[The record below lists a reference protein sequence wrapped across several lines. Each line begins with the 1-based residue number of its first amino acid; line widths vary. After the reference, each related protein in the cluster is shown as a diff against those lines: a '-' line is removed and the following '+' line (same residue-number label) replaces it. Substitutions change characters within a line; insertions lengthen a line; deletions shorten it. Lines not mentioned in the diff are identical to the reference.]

1 MKISAYY
8 PNYFKDFGIAHAC
21 YYLMKGMQSNQTE
34 VNLMG
39 ISSDAVFDERFYKD
53 AIPKWSK
60 SLVYK
65 TMPDKAILKMA
76 ESIYSNSLSKDVDF
90 AYLWPGISLST
101 YQSIKNRGHKIIF
114 EGVNSPAGNIRQILD
129 VEYANLKLPASH
141 GITQRYIDDELER
154 IALADYVYSCNPI
167 MRACFENIG
176 VPKDH
181 ILDTSFGL
189 STSAILEDENLKPQ
203 NQSEVPTF
211 IFVGSIGVRKGAH
224 LLLDYW
230 VKSKLNAKL
239 KLVGTIEEAL
249 KPLVNQY
256 LADVRIDHIPFTSD
270 LTSIYR
276 SADVFILP
284 SLEEGSPLVTYLALG
299 AGLPTI
305 ASPMGGGNVVVD
317 GVDGFVIEPHDEN
330 KWIECMRLLAEDNAL
345 RQKLSQHLKQKALG
359 YTWDVVGADRRNSLI
374 KVEEMKAMGQKR

>member
-34 VNLMG
+34 TSLMG
-39 ISSDAVFDERFYKD
+39 ITSDSVFSDSFYRD

-65 TMPDKAILKMA
+65 TLPDKTILKLA
-76 ESIYSNSLSKDVDF
+76 ESIFLNSLGKDVDF

-114 EGVNSPAGNIRQILD
+114 EGVNSPAGNIKQILD
-129 VEYANLKLPASH
+129 AEYSNLKLPAAH
-141 GITQRYIDDELER
+141 GITQQYIDDELER
-154 IALADYVYSCNPI
+154 IALADYVYSCNPM
-167 MRACFENIG
+167 MRAYFEKIG
-176 VPKDH
+176 VPKGN

-189 STSAILEDENLKPQ
+189 RASAIFDAENLKPQ
-203 NQSEVPTF
+203 NQSQPPTF

-230 VKSKLNAKL
+230 AKSKLNAKL

-256 LADVRIDHIPFTSD
+256 LVDTRIEHIPFTSD
-270 LTSIYR
+270 LASLYK

-299 AGLPTI
+299 ASLPVI
-305 ASPMGGGNVVVD
+305 ASPMGGGNIIAD
-317 GVDGFVIEPHDEN
+317 GVDGFVIEPHDESR
-330 KWIECMRLLAEDNAL
+330 WIECMRQLAEDKQL
-345 RQKLSQHLKQKALG
+345 RAKLSKHSREKALT
-359 YTWDVVGADRRNSLI
+359 YVWDVVGANRLESLL
-374 KVEEMKAMGQKR
+374 KAAGQSI